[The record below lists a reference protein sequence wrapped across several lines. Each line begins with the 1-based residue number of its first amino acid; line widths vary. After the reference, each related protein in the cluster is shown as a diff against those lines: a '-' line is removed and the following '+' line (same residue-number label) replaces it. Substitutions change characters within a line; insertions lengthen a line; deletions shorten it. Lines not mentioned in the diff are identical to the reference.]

1 MVEYKKKEANYKG
14 PWENELSCQS
24 PGIPS
29 GKHYWWC
36 HQRRAVMSTAIPNMW
51 LSDSSDH
58 NGPLFAIQFL
68 MQPSQR

>member
-36 HQRRAVMSTAIPNMW
+36 HQRRAV
-51 LSDSSDH
+51 
-58 NGPLFAIQFL
+58 
-68 MQPSQR
+68 